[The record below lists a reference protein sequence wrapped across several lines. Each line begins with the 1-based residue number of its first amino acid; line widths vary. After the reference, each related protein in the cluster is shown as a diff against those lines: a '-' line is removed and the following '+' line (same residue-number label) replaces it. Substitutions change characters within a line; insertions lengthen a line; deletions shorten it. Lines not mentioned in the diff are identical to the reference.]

1 MNESVESED
10 EYTPEEE
17 LMKKLSLGTENAIDH
32 DFVDALEEKDGYL
45 HLKGTYAHFLTRN
58 PTIHDRY
65 NFSVFL
71 KTFLGLK
78 KTVISTIMKE
88 ISLLMNLFNPPRNK
102 NGDTPESITLSD
114 FHPIGLPL
122 TFKVLIPYLVSR
134 NELNLIQSIPT
145 AVIYQK
151 LIDELNPTICSIYNT
166 LFLLKQ
172 SYEAY
177 KVDGR
182 AIDQYLPVSWEE
194 LQTYLIKHPS
204 KDLWSS
210 KYNKQVEN
218 EIYNYFMK
226 QKNYSLEPVDFKR
239 VSAVGLTLNHE
250 QKQAIADAVE
260 NRITLLQGNAGC
272 GKSTISM
279 IVAKVFKKKRQSVLF
294 LTISAK
300 ARNLL
305 REKIVRAFPENKP
318 DAHTYARWIRSGC
331 QPYDNIIVDEASMI
345 GNDQLHTLLR
355 ATSIRLILM
364 GDAKQILPV
373 CQVGCPFI
381 GLQEC
386 MKTSVLTIQ
395 NRQAADNPIVKF
407 VQQTVDKEPATLPEY
422 NGESEGV
429 FFKTSDEDEF
439 LSFYTKFYGKVK
451 DFFCIKSKHYQL
463 LSDRLQETIQKDKY
477 PIHERRYGPFLKIYL
492 DDPVMRVT
500 ATKLSIKTGDRY
512 EIVEVTNGTFGI
524 KTQTGVIYTQ
534 KHNGVPVEEK
544 TNYLF
549 NEFQLGYAQSA
560 HKTQGSEYNVVLV
573 ALHDKNPFL
582 REGDK
587 NIFYTSITRS
597 KQLLILCGNAGDRKR
612 VIQTMTSE
620 FASPIHTYDS
630 PMGVDPKYNVK
641 RRYGWYTMTSTP
653 VPNFL
658 PRSTSPFDKG
668 AVSGQSDDTYL
679 CKCGVRLKKSS
690 MKAHE
695 QTKKHKAFKIDF

>member
-1 MNESVESED
+1 MNESFESED

-17 LMKKLSLGTENAIDH
+17 VMNKLSLGTENAIDQ
-32 DFVDALEEKDGYL
+32 DFVDALEEKEGYL
-45 HLKGTYAHFLTRN
+45 YLKGTYAHFLTRK
-58 PTIHDRY
+58 PGIHDRY

-78 KTVISTIMKE
+78 KTAISTIMKE
-88 ISLLMNLFNPPRNK
+88 ISLLMRKFNPPPNK
-102 NGDTPESITLSD
+102 NGYEAESITLSD
-114 FHPIGLPL
+114 FHPIVLPL
-122 TFKVLIPYLVSR
+122 TFKVLVPYLVHQKQLALVH
-134 NELNLIQSIPT
+134 NIPK
-145 AVIYQK
+145 VVLYQK
-151 LIDELNPTICSIYNT
+151 LIDELNQTNCSIYNT

-182 AIDQYLPVSWEE
+182 AIDQYLPVSWTE
-194 LQTYLIKHPS
+194 LQPHLIKHPT
-204 KDLWSS
+204 KDLWAS

-218 EIYNYFMK
+218 RIYRSFMI
-226 QKNYSLEPVDFKR
+226 QKNYEPMDSEDFNYYDTEF
-239 VSAVGLTLNHE
+239 GLTLNHE
-250 QKQAIADAVE
+250 QKQAITDAVE

-272 GKSTISM
+272 GKSTLSM
-279 IVAKVFKKKRQSVLF
+279 IVADVFRQRGESVLF
-294 LTISAK
+294 ITISAK

-305 REKIVRAFPENKP
+305 LYKIARHFKEGHPE
-318 DAHTYARWIRSGC
+318 AQTYARWSMGRKRH
-331 QPYDNIIVDEASMI
+331 DNIIVDEASMI

-355 ATSIRLILM
+355 ANPSRLILM

-381 GLQEC
+381 GLQGC
-386 MKTSVLTIQ
+386 IKTSVLTIQ

-407 VQQTVDKEPATLPEY
+407 VQQTVDKEPVTLPEY
-422 NGESEGV
+422 NGESEGA
-429 FFKTSDEDEF
+429 FFKTSDEDDF
-439 LSFYTKFYGKVK
+439 LSFYTGFYGKVK

-477 PIHERRYGPFLKIYL
+477 PIRERPYGPFRKIYL

-500 ATKLSIKTGDRY
+500 ATKLAIKGTR
-512 EIVEVTNGTFGI
+512 IPVEVTNGTFGI
-524 KTQTGVIYTQ
+524 KTLTGVIYTQ
-534 KHNGVPVEEK
+534 KHDGVPIEEP

-549 NEFQLGYAQSA
+549 HEFQLAYAQSA

-597 KQLLILCGNAGDRKR
+597 KKLLILCGNTRDRKH
-612 VIQTMTSE
+612 VIQIMTSE
-620 FASPIHTYDS
+620 FARPIHTYDI
-630 PMGVDPKYNVK
+630 PMDVDPKYSRVYI
-641 RRYGWYTMTSTP
+641 RQHTITEYP

-658 PRSTSPFDKG
+658 PRSSSPFDK
-668 AVSGQSDDTYL
+668 AVCQVELVDDTYL